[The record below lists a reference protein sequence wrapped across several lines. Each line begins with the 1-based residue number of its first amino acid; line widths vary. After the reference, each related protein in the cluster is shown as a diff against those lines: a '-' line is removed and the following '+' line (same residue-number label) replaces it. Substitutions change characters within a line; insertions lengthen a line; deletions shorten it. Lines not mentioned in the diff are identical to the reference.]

1 MIGVRG
7 LFVKT
12 AQGKKKDLD
21 TSRPI
26 GERIDWRTPFPP
38 VYRSTI
44 RAGLLLF
51 CCCGVQVHDYRK
63 QTDDRAAGEP
73 TLGAEFPGKVVGQAH
88 YQPENFANQRRQR
101 PQSTQPDSPIIYH
114 CHPLPLVDYVLPEAV
129 LGRLRTPFEAIEELN
144 DLSINL
150 GGELRQ
156 CGGEIFRFA
165 T

>member
-7 LFVKT
+7 FFVK
-12 AQGKKKDLD
+12 AEQSKKKGPD
-21 TSRPI
+21 TSRPS
-26 GERIDWRTPFPP
+26 GERIDRRTPFPP

-73 TLGAEFPGKVVGQAH
+73 TLGAKFPGKVVGQAP
-88 YQPENFANQRRQR
+88 YQPENFANQRRQC
-101 PQSTQPDSPIIYH
+101 PQSSQRDSLIIHH

-129 LGRLRTPFEAIEELN
+129 LGHLRTPFEAIEELN

-150 GGELRQ
+150 GDELRQ